1 MKGVCSRP
9 SPLAWKDVEQPIQ
22 YGSVAAS
29 DVSAP
34 GRIMALGQ
42 GLAVFATAAGLQNC
56 LYSVCHANSPNRSA
70 RRSRWREWL
79 RCAVADYPSL
89 AISKIGDR
97 NTSRA
102 LQSKDRLAGAI
113 PSEKHDAGGLEC
125 LAHGK
130 QLSGG
135 WTATTLKRAN
145 TRFAQITFCSKPH
158 RRTGQPD
165 TGRVTCSGVIE
176 ATKRLHCFWS
186 CLELEAQEHVLLP
199 ANSEG
204 VMPQDCRLEPRLEQ
218 R

>member
-1 MKGVCSRP
+1 MDQWPPQTCRRQVGSWHWGR
-9 SPLAWKDVEQPIQ
+9 AWPF
-22 YGSVAAS
+22 
-29 DVSAP
+29 
-34 GRIMALGQ
+34 
-42 GLAVFATAAGLQNC
+42 FATAAGLQNC

-102 LQSKDRLAGAI
+102 LQSKDRLAGGI
-113 PSEKHDAGGLEC
+113 PSETTMPA
-125 LAHGK
+125 AWNAWRMASSF
-130 QLSGG
+130 SGG

-158 RRTGQPD
+158 RRTDQPD
-165 TGRVTCSGVIE
+165 TGRVTCSGVRG

-204 VMPQDCRLEPRLEQ
+204 VMPEDCRLEPRLEQ